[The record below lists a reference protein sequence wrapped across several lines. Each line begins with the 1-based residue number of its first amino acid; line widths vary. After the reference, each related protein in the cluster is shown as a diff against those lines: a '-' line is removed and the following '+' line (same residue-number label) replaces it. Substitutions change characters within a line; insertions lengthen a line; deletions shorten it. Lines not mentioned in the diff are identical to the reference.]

1 MSRYSIERLIEI
13 LAERLEPEDMTK
25 KQAREAVGR
34 LSILVDFLCDEFG
47 WDESDREDI
56 CDAALHKLEREAKQA
71 EDGDFEPC
79 DDDDDEEEEDDD
91 DDEEDDDDDDATP
104 PAATNPIDAG
114 AVAKK
119 LAMLTAMSTE
129 PPLVLKDI

>member
-1 MSRYSIERLIEI
+1 MARYSIERLIQI

-56 CDAALHKLEREAKQA
+56 CDAVIHKLEREAKQA
-71 EDGDFEPC
+71 EDGDSEPC
-79 DDDDDEEEEDDD
+79 DDEDDDE
-91 DDEEDDDDDDATP
+91 DDEDEDEDEDEDDDATRS
-104 PAATNPIDAG
+104 AATNPIDAG

-119 LAMLTAMSTE
+119 LAMLTAMST
-129 PPLVLKDI
+129 